1 MKPAKDSTL
10 GKEKHPGTEAARSA
24 PNPPPVNKPSPDA
37 LGVVR
42 NLPAVFAGGAFHPP
56 VAPARAV
63 LDLQDELEH
72 VGIVLGGVFALPDVA
87 CGRRV
92 AGVKTHAVVDHRLSV
107 GAGGFEPPASC
118 SQSRRATRLR
128 YAPWDGC

>member
-72 VGIVLGGVFALPDVA
+72 VGIVLGGVFALPDWRA
-87 CGRRV
+87 V
-92 AGVKTHAVVDHRLSV
+92 AG
-107 GAGGFEPPASC
+107 
-118 SQSRRATRLR
+118 SR
-128 YAPWDGC
+128 G